1 MSVGERVVVVGF
13 SLILFVLAAFCLSGR
28 PIKRLVVAEEDALDF
43 VHGDHFPE
51 DDWAAS

>member
-1 MSVGERVVVVGF
+1 MTIGERVVVVGF

-28 PIKRLVVAEEDALDF
+28 PIGRLVVAEEDALDF
-43 VHGDHFPE
+43 VHDDFPD